1 MPHGARRCQMH
12 VRTNEVVNIADAT
25 AAQRSLTAAR
35 AALEIAL
42 WVSTIAAW
50 WCAVYLTADRGPVRV
65 YSGGRVVSCVERL
78 RVRQRR
84 LGAHPITSR
93 SSMQMGEFHDA
104 AVCCRYG
111 ATNGAVTS
119 RWFQALNLAGRVNF
133 QRTAALLAH
142 TSPLLLSVLVRVRR
156 ATLYQRLSLNFTK
169 YRTDSLWSQSKALLK
184 DGSRPPLP
192 HQPPSCLCTAC
203 TTRFQQHPPTA
214 CHTPLNKN
222 SSACCFR
229 TTTRPRNSPNLS
241 CRIARPLWSVPS
253 RNSLT
258 EGLALPQASASRPS
272 SRLNALQTNHNHH
285 F

>member
-1 MPHGARRCQMH
+1 
-12 VRTNEVVNIADAT
+12 VV
-25 AAQRSLTAAR
+25 
-35 AALEIAL
+35 
-42 WVSTIAAW
+42 
-50 WCAVYLTADRGPVRV
+50 
-65 YSGGRVVSCVERL
+65 
-78 RVRQRR
+78 
-84 LGAHPITSR
+84 
-93 SSMQMGEFHDA
+93 
-104 AVCCRYG
+104 YG
-111 ATNGAVTS
+111 S
-119 RWFQALNLAGRVNF
+119 AGRVWSHQWDRDVPVVPGTELGGESQF
-133 QRTAALLAH
+133 SAHRRTACSH
-142 TSPLLLSVLVRVRR
+142 HFSSLSSFEFEFTR
-156 ATLYQRLSLNFTK
+156 ATLYQRLSLTFTK

-203 TTRFQQHPPTA
+203 TTRFQQHSPTA
-214 CHTPLNKN
+214 CHTPLSRN

>member
-1 MPHGARRCQMH
+1 M
-12 VRTNEVVNIADAT
+12 
-25 AAQRSLTAAR
+25 
-35 AALEIAL
+35 
-42 WVSTIAAW
+42 
-50 WCAVYLTADRGPVRV
+50 
-65 YSGGRVVSCVERL
+65 
-78 RVRQRR
+78 
-84 LGAHPITSR
+84 
-93 SSMQMGEFHDA
+93 
-104 AVCCRYG
+104 
-111 ATNGAVTS
+111 TS

-142 TSPLLLSVLVRVRR
+142 TSPLLLSVLVRVHR
-156 ATLYQRLSLNFTK
+156 ATLYQRLSRTLTK

-222 SSACCFR
+222 SSACCFH

>member
-1 MPHGARRCQMH
+1 VQLSRLRSGCQQL
-12 VRTNEVVNIADAT
+12 TLGDALSIS
-25 AAQRSLTAAR
+25 QR
-35 AALEIAL
+35 
-42 WVSTIAAW
+42 
-50 WCAVYLTADRGPVRV
+50 TADQCRCVLGGELFPALRGSESVAATTRRETDHDHRCKCENSMTQAWFTAVPVE
-65 YSGGRVVSCVERL
+65 S
-78 RVRQRR
+78 
-84 LGAHPITSR
+84 
-93 SSMQMGEFHDA
+93 
-104 AVCCRYG
+104 G
-111 ATNGAVTS
+111 ATNGTVMS

-133 QRTAALLAH
+133 QRTAALLALT
-142 TSPLLLSVLVRVRR
+142 TSPLSSFEFTR
-156 ATLYQRLSLNFTK
+156 ATLYQRLSLAFTK

-203 TTRFQQHPPTA
+203 TTRFQQHSPTA
-214 CHTPLNKN
+214 CHTPLSRN

-272 SRLNALQTNHNHH
+272 SRLNALQINQHHH